1 MPAECTGY
9 CSGAGTGQFDDCI
22 SNSPFHDLQL
32 YNHQVQT
39 LNSLEI
45 LRNLV
50 DQDVSEE
57 LYCRNQ
63 CHYGPPDISG
73 LTISSWRLKH
83 LHKHGLSDV
92 TWDFGWHGLW
102 KWSRI
107 RVLFAS
113 LSLSAY
119 YDLYRTMPLSLASGA
134 TEWAWS
140 LESRPGQAPAQPAT
154 SRPTAP
160 HSAQRLNRSH
170 QKTH

>member
-39 LNSLEI
+39 LDSFEI

-63 CHYGPPDISG
+63 CRYGPPDISG

-83 LHKHGLSDV
+83 QHQQWLVRCHMRFWM
-92 TWDFGWHGLW
+92 T
-102 KWSRI
+102 RI
-107 RVLFAS
+107 VKMKQDPCFICI
-113 LSLSAY
+113 SLSAY

-154 SRPTAP
+154 SWPTGP